1 MPPAGM
7 SSLISSPLTSC
18 MSEVDLIPEP
28 WGSFL
33 RELDEMASEPV
44 DFHCIGG
51 FVITRKYGFQRETR
65 DIDVLS
71 IAPNAQLQDFMN
83 KGAEGSE
90 LDRKYRV
97 YLDLVGVI
105 EGYPEDY
112 ENRLAEMY
120 PRQLKHIQ
128 LLAPEAHDLA
138 LMKLGRNIE
147 RDREDVKYLARQGLI
162 TPEELRRRYET
173 EMRSYIAQ
181 PEQRTDPVLELW
193 VEMIR
198 EEVETKDA
206 AKRLNL

>member
-1 MPPAGM
+1 
-7 SSLISSPLTSC
+7 
-18 MSEVDLIPEP
+18 
-28 WGSFL
+28 
-33 RELDEMASEPV
+33 
-44 DFHCIGG
+44 
-51 FVITRKYGFQRETR
+51 
-65 DIDVLS
+65 
-71 IAPNAQLQDFMN
+71 MN

-105 EGYPEDY
+105 EAYPEDY

-128 LLAPEAHDLA
+128 LWAPEAHDLA

-198 EEVETKDA
+198 EEVETKNA